1 MKGDLIMSK
10 IYDINFSAPI
20 ADFENRFNDYLKHYN
35 NCDMSMSK
43 AEQATRNGKY
53 VYKFT
58 VTSSSD
64 PNETV
69 IIFEKD
75 ASTGNV
81 NCVPSG
87 FGSFGGT
94 FYKQTNLSDSTDID
108 DDTLL
113 ATINFLQTEAKLL
126 NGLMV
131 AEHRD
136 SVRCIVNGKDINNAK
151 HCIVAGGKVY
161 GAEDVKLT
169 DMVTAGSVAVH
180 YNTPLGPW
188 MKERRAEDPQL
199 DIAVSDK
206 SVSMEDKMYFVGKY
220 LVSLRNQ
227 EQIEADE
234 FKDLFAQSAAL
245 DGFVKDPT
253 LRTIYK
259 LFN

>member
-1 MKGDLIMSK
+1 MSK
-10 IYDINFSAPI
+10 IYDIDFSAPI
-20 ADFENRFNDYLKHYN
+20 ADFENRFNDFLKHYC
-35 NCDMSMSK
+35 NCDMVMSK

-58 VTSSSD
+58 VTTPND
-64 PNETV
+64 ANETT

-75 ASTGNV
+75 AATGNV

-94 FYKQTNLSDSTDID
+94 FYKQTNLSDSTNSD
-108 DDTLL
+108 DDTL
-113 ATINFLQTEAKLL
+113 AAVMIFLHTEAKLL
-126 NGLMV
+126 NGLCV
-131 AEHRD
+131 SEHED
-136 SVRCIVNGKDINNAK
+136 CVRCTVNGRDINNAK
-151 HCIVAGGKVY
+151 RCIVAGGKVY
-161 GAEDVKLT
+161 GTKDAKIT
-169 DMVTAGSVAVH
+169 DMVTAGNVTVH

-199 DIAVSDK
+199 DAVVSDK
-206 SVSMEDKMYFVGKY
+206 TIPMEDKMYFVGKY
-220 LVSLRNQ
+220 LVQLRGQ
-227 EQIEADE
+227 EMIEADE

-245 DGFVKDPT
+245 DGFVKDQT

>member
-1 MKGDLIMSK
+1 MPK
-10 IYDINFSAPI
+10 IYDIDFSAPI
-20 ADFENRFNDYLKHYN
+20 ADFENRFNDFLKHHGN
-35 NCDMSMSK
+35 GDMNMSK

-58 VTSSSD
+58 VASPND
-64 PNETV
+64 PNETT

-75 ASTGNV
+75 AATGNV

-94 FYKQTNLSDSTDID
+94 FYKQSNLSDTTDSS

-113 ATINFLQTEAKLL
+113 AVMSFLHTEAKLL
-126 NGLMV
+126 NGLCV
-131 AEHRD
+131 TANEYIAQ
-136 SVRCIVNGKDINNAK
+136 CTVNGREVSGAK
-151 HCIVAGGKVY
+151 MCVVAGGKVY
-161 GAEDVKLT
+161 GAKDVKLT

-199 DIAVSDK
+199 DAVVSDK
-206 SVSMEDKMYFVGKY
+206 SIPMEDKMYFVGKY
-220 LVSLRNQ
+220 LVQLRGQ
-227 EQIEADE
+227 ELIEADE

-245 DGFVKDPT
+245 DGFVKDQT

>member
-1 MKGDLIMSK
+1 MSK
-10 IYDINFSAPI
+10 IYDIDFSAPI
-20 ADFENRFNDYLKHYN
+20 ADFENRFIDFLKNYRN
-35 NCDMSMSK
+35 GDMVMSK
-43 AEQATRNGKY
+43 TEQATRNGKY

-58 VTSSSD
+58 VTTPND
-64 PNETV
+64 ANETV
-69 IIFEKD
+69 VIFEKD

-94 FYKQTNLSDSTDID
+94 FYKQSNMSDTTDVD

-113 ATINFLQTEAKLL
+113 GLMGFLHTEAKLL
-126 NGLMV
+126 NGLCIT
-131 AEHRD
+131 EHD
-136 SVRCIVNGKDINNAK
+136 KEGVCCIVNGRHITDAK
-151 HCIVAGGKVY
+151 RCIVAAGKVY
-161 GAEDVKLT
+161 GAKDIKLT

-180 YNTPLGPW
+180 YNTALGPW

-199 DIAVSDK
+199 DKVVSDK
-206 SVSMEDKMYFVGKY
+206 SIPMEEKMYFVGRY
-220 LVSLRNQ
+220 LVQLRGQ
-227 EQIEADE
+227 EMIEADE

-245 DGFVKDPT
+245 DGFAKDQT

>member
-1 MKGDLIMSK
+1 MSK
-10 IYDINFSAPI
+10 IYDIDFSAPI
-20 ADFENRFNDYLKHYN
+20 ADFENRFNDFLKHYC
-35 NCDMSMSK
+35 NCDLTMNK

-58 VTSSSD
+58 IQSPND

-69 IIFEKD
+69 VIFEKD

-94 FYKQTNLSDSTDID
+94 FYKQTNLTDNTDTD

-113 ATINFLQTEAKLL
+113 ALMNFLHTEAKLL
-126 NGLMV
+126 NGLCV
-131 AEHRD
+131 TEHNT
-136 SVRCIVNGKDINNAK
+136 SVRCTVNGKDVGGAK
-151 HCIVAGGKVY
+151 TCIVAGGKVY
-161 GAEDVKLT
+161 GAKDAKVT

-180 YNTPLGPW
+180 YDTPLGPW

-199 DIAVSDK
+199 DAVVSDK
-206 SVSMEDKMYFVGKY
+206 TIPMEEKMYFVGRY
-220 LVSLRNQ
+220 LVQLRGQ
-227 EQIEADE
+227 EMIEADE

-245 DGFVKDPT
+245 DGFAKDQT